1 MSNPAQRVHTILT
14 RSTGKELQGKP
25 MLAGWRAV
33 ERARNVRRMGCRT
46 ILFLLTPGV
55 VAARIKRRSVV
66 ELTYRLA
73 LLKREI
79 LFQPDL
85 QYIIRPS
92 GTGQIPDAL
101 VLGAEVGV
109 NF

>member
-1 MSNPAQRVHTILT
+1 
-14 RSTGKELQGKP
+14 
-25 MLAGWRAV
+25 
-33 ERARNVRRMGCRT
+33 
-46 ILFLLTPGV
+46 
-55 VAARIKRRSVV
+55 
-66 ELTYRLA
+66 

-79 LFQPDL
+79 LFQPDP
-85 QYIIRPS
+85 QCIIRPS